1 MLVILILPS
10 TNKTE
15 EGPVG
20 NPVGAI
26 IASVYWP
33 LVVALYL
40 FISFVLGIGGL
51 VG

>member
-1 MLVILILPS
+1 MLVILSMPLS
-10 TNKTE
+10 KQKE
-15 EGPVG
+15 EGSVG

-26 IASVYWP
+26 IASIYWP